1 MRFPF
6 VGSGCKLGYQ
16 VWLVT
21 VGQSRLQRFARI
33 RSPDSIF
40 KSENNR
46 GRAGNVDSKF
56 EVLDELGAGMA
67 GYI

>member
-1 MRFPF
+1 MASN
-6 VGSGCKLGYQ
+6 G
-16 VWLVT
+16 
-21 VGQSRLQRFARI
+21 
-33 RSPDSIF
+33 RSVMTSEVCHSIF

-56 EVLDELGAGMA
+56 EVLDELGAGMT